1 MFYYFLE
8 KNAFSS
14 IRKCNFFQR
23 FCIAI
28 SKIKFI
34 FLYPITFML
43 LQIIWDGNKCIYSFI
58 EFINF
63 KNYFTIS

>member
-23 FCIAI
+23 FCIGI
-28 SKIKFI
+28 SKIKF
-34 FLYPITFML
+34 
-43 LQIIWDGNKCIYSFI
+43 IYSFI